1 MYKRVKHG
9 ALLVLYGVLVTSR
22 RIGVTPLVE
31 RLSGRSNR
39 VRGRNHA

>member
-1 MYKRVKHG
+1 VYKRVKHV
-9 ALLVLYGVLVTSR
+9 ALLSLYGVLVTAR

-31 RLSGRSNR
+31 RVFGRSNR